1 LGIVL
6 VAALQRLFFFAPKQQ
21 GAPTMTKL
29 TALSPTLHKHLRIDT
44 DKLEAQG
51 ASERLVPVV
60 ITEFSKL
67 VVQYPIVFTKSEDS
81 GEFVCVAVL
90 GFEPNENLFWQR
102 QSWQGIYIPL
112 QVLRQPFFVGKD
124 QGQNVICI
132 DEQGSSISHDHGF
145 ALFDDMGG
153 ETEFLRDIKKML
165 AQLLQAERETKEFTR
180 TLVEYDLLLA
190 MPLEITFTNG
200 ETRSVRGFYTIDE
213 AKLEKLP
220 ADQLLGLQKE
230 KYLTPLHMIIASTGH
245 FYSLIHMKNARLSH
259 SQNP

>member
-1 LGIVL
+1 M
-6 VAALQRLFFFAPKQQ
+6 A
-21 GAPTMTKL
+21 KL
-29 TALSPTLHKHLRIDT
+29 TALSPALHKHFKIDT

-51 ASERLVPVV
+51 ANERLVPVM

-90 GFEPNENLFWQR
+90 GFEPNENLFWQQ
-102 QSWQGIYIPL
+102 QSWQGIYTPL
-112 QVLRQPFFVGKD
+112 HVMRQPFFVGND

-132 DEQGSSISHDHGF
+132 DEQGSSVSHDHGV

-153 ETEFLRDIKKML
+153 ETEFLQDIKKML
-165 AQLLQAERETKEFTR
+165 AQLLTAEEATKQFVR
-180 TLVEYDLLLA
+180 TLVAYDLLLA
-190 MPLEITFTNG
+190 MPLEITFANG

-213 AKLEKLP
+213 NKLESLTV
-220 ADQLLGLQKE
+220 DRLVSLQKE

-245 FYSLIHMKNARLSH
+245 LYSLINRKNARLSDR
-259 SQNP
+259 QNT